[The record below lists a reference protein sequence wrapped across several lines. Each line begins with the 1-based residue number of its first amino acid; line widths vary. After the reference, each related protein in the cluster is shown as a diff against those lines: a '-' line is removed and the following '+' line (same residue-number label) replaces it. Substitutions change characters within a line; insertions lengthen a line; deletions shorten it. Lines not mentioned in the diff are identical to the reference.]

1 MRACGGAGVRRRL
14 ATVASNRW
22 RRSRALWLG
31 GTGLLVVIGASVA
44 IAQESRLGGKVRAGD
59 EIVVLPIETVS
70 GDLYAAGGQVR
81 IEGTVDGD
89 LVTMSGQV
97 DVSGEVTGDVVSAAG
112 NVDILGQ
119 VGGDVRAGA
128 GQVRISGSV
137 GEDVFAGAGQL
148 TVTSSGRIGEDLIFG
163 TGQTTM
169 DGRVEGDVLGGTGRY
184 TRRGTL
190 GGSEDVTVARE
201 RRELTVGDRLLAA
214 LRRFVSLFL
223 VAALILWIA
232 PRLIDGAAEKLRGRP
247 LASFGIGVLGVVGFV
262 VLVLGLILVAV
273 LLSIGFGLV
282 RLGDVVG
289 LTIFGTTV
297 LLMVLAFAV
306 YVVAAFAAQA
316 AVGLALGRL
325 TTGASSGA
333 RRWTALVLGVAVVVL
348 ITSLPAVGGWLAFV
362 IALFGLG
369 AVIVEFW
376 PRRTPPQ
383 PS

>member
-1 MRACGGAGVRRRL
+1 M
-14 ATVASNRW
+14 ASNRS

-31 GTGLLVVIGASVA
+31 GIGLLVVIGASVA
-44 IAQESRLGGKVRAGD
+44 IAQETRLGGKVRGGD
-59 EIVVLPIETVS
+59 EIVVLPSETVS

-89 LVTMSGQV
+89 LVAMSGQV
-97 DVSGEVTGDVVSAAG
+97 DVSGEVTGDVVSASG

-169 DGRVEGDVLGGTGRY
+169 DGRVEGDVLGGTGQY
-184 TRRGTL
+184 TRRGTI

-201 RRELTVGDRLLAA
+201 RRELTVGDRLLAG

-232 PRLIDGAAEKLRGRP
+232 PRLIDGAAEKLRARP
-247 LASFGIGVLGVVGFV
+247 LASLGIGVLGVVGFV
-262 VLVLGLILVAV
+262 VLVVGLILVAV
-273 LLSIGFGLV
+273 LLSIGLGLV

-325 TTGASSGA
+325 ATGASPGA
-333 RRWTALVLGVAVVVL
+333 RRWTALVLGVVVVVL
-348 ITSLPAVGGWLAFV
+348 LTSLPAVGGWLAFV

-369 AVIVEFW
+369 AVIMEFW
-376 PRRTPPQ
+376 PRRRAAQ
-383 PS
+383 PA